1 MDSEE
6 MQSGPKPDPLDA
18 EVYEVL
24 HALGVIVLLHG
35 LFLVMGLADSLFVL
49 KGYIWIACC
58 LLPLG
63 SIAAAAVLRF
73 SGGWHWGQIGLFMIA
88 SGVLSFIQLLLIG
101 HATAG

>member
-58 LLPLG
+58 LLDP
-63 SIAAAAVLRF
+63 SLRQLCCGFQGAGIGGKSDF
-73 SGGWHWGQIGLFMIA
+73 S
-88 SGVLSFIQLLLIG
+88 
-101 HATAG
+101 